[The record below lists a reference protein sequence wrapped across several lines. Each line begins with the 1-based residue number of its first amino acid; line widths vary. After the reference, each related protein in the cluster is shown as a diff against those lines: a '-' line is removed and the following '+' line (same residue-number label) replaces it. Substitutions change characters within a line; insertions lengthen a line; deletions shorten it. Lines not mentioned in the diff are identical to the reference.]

1 MALVGQRT
9 EKSERCRLIVSTVR
23 GIGILDNPNFY
34 PDVRLS
40 RR

>member
-9 EKSERCRLIVSTVR
+9 EKSERCRLVVSTVR
-23 GIGILDNPNFY
+23 GIGILNPNFY